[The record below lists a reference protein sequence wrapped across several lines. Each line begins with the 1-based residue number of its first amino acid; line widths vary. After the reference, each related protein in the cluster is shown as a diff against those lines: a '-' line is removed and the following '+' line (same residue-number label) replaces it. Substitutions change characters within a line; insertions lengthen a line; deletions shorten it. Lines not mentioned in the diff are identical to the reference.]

1 MFSCKIH
8 LDENACTNGISWNSP
23 IKIFTFS
30 QLVLPKQNT
39 ICSRMIIAFFLES
52 MTECFVVPKFPF
64 PSSKKGSRLLN
75 INKVY

>member
-8 LDENACTNGISWNSP
+8 LDENSCNSGISWNSP

-30 QLVLPKQNT
+30 QLVLLKQNT
-39 ICSRMIIAFFLES
+39 TCRGRTIAFFLES
-52 MTECFVVPKFPF
+52 VTECFMAPKFPF
-64 PSSKKGSRLLN
+64 PASKKGSRLLN